1 MRRESSGVFEGR
13 HRSARILRQHPPP
26 RTVGD
31 VVRREG
37 TANWASMIR
46 GSRSHQSLPGK
57 GADWGWSSLPITGR
71 TRSGLWQKMVRVT
84 APVLSYA
91 SCCFASYYS
100 PPKNLGARPNWTA
113 ISVLH
118 PGGRHGL
125 RPADDVGCTQQCAPL
140 KRSPT
145 GPSDGSGQFRRDPCC
160 RRSFPSGGRYWSSG
174 GSVFATRRFLPDV
187 YDPMTTFLWI
197 PARLKT

>member
-1 MRRESSGVFEGR
+1 M
-13 HRSARILRQHPPP
+13 
-26 RTVGD
+26 T
-31 VVRREG
+31 
-37 TANWASMIR
+37 R
-46 GSRSHQSLPGK
+46 GSGRNQSLPGN
-57 GADWGWSSLPITGR
+57 GAKWEWSSLPIKDT
-71 TRSGLWQKMVRVT
+71 TRSELWQKMVMVT

-91 SCCFASYYS
+91 LCRFASYYS

-174 GSVFATRRFLPDV
+174 GSVIATWRFLLDV
-187 YDPMTTFLWI
+187 YDSMTTSFGFQ
-197 PARLKT
+197 PD